1 MKNGQYYFREQE
13 TGKGTASVFGHD
25 ADINQRDQE
34 GNTVLHAVLNPRYS
48 IKTIQKLL
56 NAGADINARNSNG
69 DTPLLV
75 LLQQL
80 NSVLHPGSDDPDYIP
95 FPDSS
100 EEKSIQHTECNAES
114 FFFPDFSEEKS
125 IQHTECDAE
134 SFFTEAVLRLL
145 NAGADVNIRNNHGD
159 TPLIIACRY
168 HGGSAILKMLIAAGA
183 DVNYRDG
190 NGVTPLMDMLQNT
203 YDGIHKYFEDFEHK
217 GFVSVLPK
225 EQLLQYLKVRL
236 DTAEEMTAKFLDYA
250 NTSERSL
257 RLLEASYDL
266 QSVAGVEV
274 LLAAGADVNAR
285 DIYGRTP
292 LMYAVQYNI
301 YTYNI
306 TQLLEAGADANAK
319 DEHGC
324 TPLMYAAQFSTR
336 SLKIVQLL
344 EAGAEIDAEDHYG
357 RGVFHLLGKRTNE
370 ERLRFLPLLTSSAAK
385 WRTQDKLGYT
395 PWAYWSLRDSGCSDL
410 LLTAGNFIYC
420 LFPGWK
426 HVKAVK
432 NGNSDPT
439 FQMMLDRAEILLEQG
454 GDLQLMRSEFVKA
467 ENEVPPQEDEHF
479 RYFNFPSVFALILYK
494 NFNPHAKELRLA
506 DRDYGRFYFLYSKL
520 QGNDETLL
528 KKAIAWN
535 PYCAAY
541 WFEYAE
547 LLKQQGNLQRLREVL
562 GQMFEFLN
570 DRQDIGT
577 AYQYLGY
584 YYEQQK
590 MYELAAC
597 LYRFSMVYDG
607 NDFAARDKL
616 AELSC
621 ASGINF
627 KYRHWKIDE
636 IKDELKKSSLPTGAS
651 NTVLE
656 TAYQWWMLAL
666 EKKAYDI
673 VYYFKNIYHCLR

>member
-1 MKNGQYYFREQE
+1 MENEQYHSSLALRERK
-13 TGKGTASVFGHD
+13 TVKKVAFIL
-25 ADINQRDQE
+25 DINQKDQD
-34 GNTVLHAVLNPRYS
+34 GNVILHDVLKHRYS
-48 IKTIQKLL
+48 IKTIQRLL
-56 NAGADINARNSNG
+56 NAGADVNARNHDGS
-69 DTPLLV
+69 TPLLV

-100 EEKSIQHTECNAES
+100 EEKSIQHTEC
-114 FFFPDFSEEKS
+114 
-125 IQHTECDAE
+125 DAE
-134 SFFTEAVLRLL
+134 SFFTEAVQLLL
-145 NAGADVNIRNNHGD
+145 NAGADVNICNNHDD

-168 HGGSAILKMLIAAGA
+168 GGSTIQKMLIAAGA

-190 NGVTPLMDMLQNT
+190 NGVTPLMGILRNFP
-203 YDGIHKYFEDFEHK
+203 DGLGLFKDFEHK

-236 DTAEEMTAKFLDYA
+236 DTAEEITANFLDYA

-257 RLLEASYDL
+257 RLLEAFYDL
-266 QSVAGVEV
+266 QSVTGVKV

-292 LMYAVQYNI
+292 LMYAVRHNI

-306 TQLLEAGADANAK
+306 TQLLEAGAYPDAK
-319 DEHGC
+319 DVYGRTVLHFLAERQ
-324 TPLMYAAQFSTR
+324 PQFR
-336 SLKIVQLL
+336 LKFL
-344 EAGAEIDAEDHYG
+344 EA
-357 RGVFHLLGKRTNE
+357 
-370 ERLRFLPLLTSSAAK
+370 LREAPATTDQF
-385 WRTQDKLGYT
+385 GYA
-395 PWAYWSLRDSGCSDL
+395 PWAYWCLQGTHLLFGYRTCNDILAADL
-410 LLTAGNFIYC
+410 QKFQPEHSPA
-420 LFPGWK
+420 
-426 HVKAVK
+426 
-432 NGNSDPT
+432 DPT

-651 NTVLE
+651 NTVLK
-656 TAYQWWMLAL
+656 TAYQWWKLAL

>member
-1 MKNGQYYFREQE
+1 MKNGRYYFREQE
-13 TGKGTASVFGHD
+13 TGKGTAPVFGHD

-80 NSVLHPGSDDPDYIP
+80 NSILHPGSDDPDYIP

-100 EEKSIQHTECNAES
+100 EEKN
-114 FFFPDFSEEKS
+114 

-134 SFFTEAVLRLL
+134 SFFTEAIPLLL
-145 NAGADVNIRNNHGD
+145 NAGADVNICNNHDD

-168 HGGSAILKMLIAAGA
+168 GGSTIQKMLIAAGA

-190 NGVTPLMDMLQNT
+190 NGVTPLMGILRNFP
-203 YDGIHKYFEDFEHK
+203 DGLGLFKDFEHK

-236 DTAEEMTAKFLDYA
+236 DTAEEITANFLDYA
-250 NTSERSL
+250 NTSEWSL
-257 RLLEASYDL
+257 RLLEAFYDL
-266 QSVAGVEV
+266 QSVAGVKV

-292 LMYAVQYNI
+292 LMYAVRHNI

-306 TQLLEAGADANAK
+306 TQLLEAGAYPDAK
-319 DEHGC
+319 DVYGRTVLHFLAERQ
-324 TPLMYAAQFSTR
+324 PQFR
-336 SLKIVQLL
+336 LKFL
-344 EAGAEIDAEDHYG
+344 EA
-357 RGVFHLLGKRTNE
+357 
-370 ERLRFLPLLTSSAAK
+370 LREAPVTTDQF
-385 WRTQDKLGYT
+385 GYA
-395 PWAYWSLRDSGCSDL
+395 PWAYWCLQGTHLLFGYRTCNDILAADL
-410 LLTAGNFIYC
+410 QNFQ
-420 LFPGWK
+420 PE
-426 HVKAVK
+426 HSPA
-432 NGNSDPT
+432 DPT

-528 KKAIAWN
+528 TKAIAWN

-547 LLKQQGNLQRLREVL
+547 LLKQQDNLQRLREVL

-627 KYRHWKIDE
+627 KYRHWDMAKVKQQLLKHHIPIGVDKAILDFACRLHE
-636 IKDELKKSSLPTGAS
+636 QAEAKGAEELI
-651 NTVLE
+651 
-656 TAYQWWMLAL
+656 W
-666 EKKAYDI
+666 
-673 VYYFKNIYHCLR
+673 YFKSICMEGEK

>member
-1 MKNGQYYFREQE
+1 MENEQYHSSLALRERK
-13 TGKGTASVFGHD
+13 TVKKVAFILDHG
-25 ADINQRDQE
+25 ADINQKDQD
-34 GNTVLHAVLNPRYS
+34 GNVILHDVLKHRYS
-48 IKTIQKLL
+48 IKTIQRLL
-56 NAGADINARNSNG
+56 NAGADVNARNHDGS
-69 DTPLLV
+69 TPLLV

-100 EEKSIQHTECNAES
+100 EEKSIQHTEC
-114 FFFPDFSEEKS
+114 
-125 IQHTECDAE
+125 DAE
-134 SFFTEAVLRLL
+134 SFFTEAIPLLL
-145 NAGADVNIRNNHGD
+145 NAGADVNICNNHDD

-168 HGGSAILKMLIAAGA
+168 GGSTIQKMLIAAGA

-190 NGVTPLMDMLQNT
+190 NGVTPLMGILRNFP
-203 YDGIHKYFEDFEHK
+203 DGLGLFKDFEHK

-236 DTAEEMTAKFLDYA
+236 DTAEEITANFLDYA
-250 NTSERSL
+250 NTSEWSL
-257 RLLEASYDL
+257 RLLEAFYDL
-266 QSVAGVEV
+266 QSVAGVKV

-292 LMYAVQYNI
+292 LMYAVRHNI

-306 TQLLEAGADANAK
+306 TQLLEAGAYPDAK
-319 DEHGC
+319 DVYGRTVLHFLAERQ
-324 TPLMYAAQFSTR
+324 PQFR
-336 SLKIVQLL
+336 LKFL
-344 EAGAEIDAEDHYG
+344 EA
-357 RGVFHLLGKRTNE
+357 
-370 ERLRFLPLLTSSAAK
+370 LREAPVTTDQF
-385 WRTQDKLGYT
+385 GYT
-395 PWAYWSLRDSGCSDL
+395 PWAYWCLQGTHLLFGYRTCNDILAADL
-410 LLTAGNFIYC
+410 QKFQPEHSPA
-420 LFPGWK
+420 
-426 HVKAVK
+426 
-432 NGNSDPT
+432 DPT

-494 NFNPHAKELRLA
+494 NFNPHAKKLRLA

-528 KKAIAWN
+528 TKAIAWN

-547 LLKQQGNLQRLREVL
+547 LLKQQDNLQRLREVL

-627 KYRHWKIDE
+627 KYRHWDMAKVKQQLLKHHIPIGVDKAILDFACRLHE
-636 IKDELKKSSLPTGAS
+636 QAEAKGAEELI
-651 NTVLE
+651 
-656 TAYQWWMLAL
+656 W
-666 EKKAYDI
+666 
-673 VYYFKNIYHCLR
+673 YFKSICMEGEK

>member
-1 MKNGQYYFREQE
+1 MQCLNGKRAIPFIP
-13 TGKGTASVFGHD
+13 HD
-25 ADINQRDQE
+25 ADINQKDQD
-34 GNTVLHAVLNPRYS
+34 GNTVLHNALKHRCS
-48 IKTIQKLL
+48 IKTIQRLL
-56 NAGADINARNSNG
+56 NAGADVNARNHDGS
-69 DTPLLV
+69 TPLLV

-100 EEKSIQHTECNAES
+100 EEKN
-114 FFFPDFSEEKS
+114 

-134 SFFTEAVLRLL
+134 SFFTEAIPLLL
-145 NAGADVNIRNNHGD
+145 NAGADVNICNNQDD

-168 HGGSAILKMLIAAGA
+168 GGSTIQKMLIAAGA

-190 NGVTPLMDMLQNT
+190 NGVTPLMGILRNFP
-203 YDGIHKYFEDFEHK
+203 DGLGLFKDFEHK

-236 DTAEEMTAKFLDYA
+236 DTAEEITANFLDYA

-257 RLLEASYDL
+257 RLLEAFYDL
-266 QSVAGVEV
+266 QSVTGVKV

-292 LMYAVQYNI
+292 LMYAVRHNI

-306 TQLLEAGADANAK
+306 TQLLEAGAYPDAK
-319 DEHGC
+319 DVYGRTVLHFLAERQ
-324 TPLMYAAQFSTR
+324 PQFR
-336 SLKIVQLL
+336 LKFL
-344 EAGAEIDAEDHYG
+344 EA
-357 RGVFHLLGKRTNE
+357 
-370 ERLRFLPLLTSSAAK
+370 LREAPVTTDQF
-385 WRTQDKLGYT
+385 GYA
-395 PWAYWSLRDSGCSDL
+395 PWAYWCLQGTHLLFGYRTCNDILAADL
-410 LLTAGNFIYC
+410 QNFQ
-420 LFPGWK
+420 PE
-426 HVKAVK
+426 HSPA
-432 NGNSDPT
+432 DPT

-528 KKAIAWN
+528 TKAIAWN

-547 LLKQQGNLQRLREVL
+547 LLKQQDNLQRLREVL

-651 NTVLE
+651 NTVLK
-656 TAYQWWMLAL
+656 TAYQWWKLAL

>member
-1 MKNGQYYFREQE
+1 MENEQYHSSLALRERK
-13 TGKGTASVFGHD
+13 TVKKVAFILDHG
-25 ADINQRDQE
+25 ADINQKDQD
-34 GNTVLHAVLNPRYS
+34 GNVILHDVLKHRYS
-48 IKTIQKLL
+48 IKTIQRLL
-56 NAGADINARNSNG
+56 NAGADVNARNHDGS
-69 DTPLLV
+69 TPLLV

-100 EEKSIQHTECNAES
+100 EEKN
-114 FFFPDFSEEKS
+114 

-134 SFFTEAVLRLL
+134 SFFTEAIPLLL
-145 NAGADVNIRNNHGD
+145 NAGADVNICNNHDD

-168 HGGSAILKMLIAAGA
+168 GGSTIQKMLIAAGA

-190 NGVTPLMDMLQNT
+190 NGVTPLMGILRNFP
-203 YDGIHKYFEDFEHK
+203 DGLGLFKDFEHK

-236 DTAEEMTAKFLDYA
+236 DTAEEITANFLDYA
-250 NTSERSL
+250 NTSEWSL
-257 RLLEASYDL
+257 RLLEAFYDL
-266 QSVAGVEV
+266 QSVAGVKV

-292 LMYAVQYNI
+292 LMYAVRHNI

-306 TQLLEAGADANAK
+306 TQLLEAGAYPDAK
-319 DEHGC
+319 DVYGRTVLHFLAERQ
-324 TPLMYAAQFSTR
+324 PQFR
-336 SLKIVQLL
+336 LKSL
-344 EAGAEIDAEDHYG
+344 EA
-357 RGVFHLLGKRTNE
+357 
-370 ERLRFLPLLTSSAAK
+370 LREAPVTTDQF
-385 WRTQDKLGYT
+385 GYT
-395 PWAYWSLRDSGCSDL
+395 PWAYWCLQGTHLLFGYRTCNDILAADL
-410 LLTAGNFIYC
+410 QNFQ
-420 LFPGWK
+420 PE
-426 HVKAVK
+426 HSPA
-432 NGNSDPT
+432 DPT

-454 GDLQLMRSEFVKA
+454 GDLQLTRSEFVKT

-528 KKAIAWN
+528 TKAIAWN

-547 LLKQQGNLQRLREVL
+547 LLKQQDNLQRLREVI

-627 KYRHWKIDE
+627 KYRHWDMAKVKQQLLKHHIPIGVDKAILDFACRLHE
-636 IKDELKKSSLPTGAS
+636 QAEAKGAEELI
-651 NTVLE
+651 
-656 TAYQWWMLAL
+656 W
-666 EKKAYDI
+666 
-673 VYYFKNIYHCLR
+673 YFKSICMEGEK

>member
-1 MKNGQYYFREQE
+1 MENEQYHSSLALRERK
-13 TGKGTASVFGHD
+13 TVKKVAFILDHG
-25 ADINQRDQE
+25 ADINQKDQD
-34 GNTVLHAVLNPRYS
+34 GNVILHDVLKHRYS
-48 IKTIQKLL
+48 IKTIQRLL
-56 NAGADINARNSNG
+56 NAGADVNARNHDGS
-69 DTPLLV
+69 TPLLV

-100 EEKSIQHTECNAES
+100 EEKN
-114 FFFPDFSEEKS
+114 

-134 SFFTEAVLRLL
+134 SFFTEAIPLLL
-145 NAGADVNIRNNHGD
+145 NAGADVNISNNHGD

-168 HGGSAILKMLIAAGA
+168 GGSTIQKMLIAAGA

-190 NGVTPLMDMLQNT
+190 NGVTPLMGILRNFP
-203 YDGIHKYFEDFEHK
+203 DGLGLFKDFEHK

-236 DTAEEMTAKFLDYA
+236 DTAEEITANFLDYA
-250 NTSERSL
+250 NTSEWSL
-257 RLLEASYDL
+257 RLLEAFYDL
-266 QSVAGVEV
+266 QSVAGVKV

-292 LMYAVQYNI
+292 LMYAVRHNI

-306 TQLLEAGADANAK
+306 TQLLEAGAYPDAK
-319 DEHGC
+319 DVYGRTVLHFLAERQ
-324 TPLMYAAQFSTR
+324 PQFR
-336 SLKIVQLL
+336 LKFL
-344 EAGAEIDAEDHYG
+344 EA
-357 RGVFHLLGKRTNE
+357 
-370 ERLRFLPLLTSSAAK
+370 LREAPVTTDQF
-385 WRTQDKLGYT
+385 GYA
-395 PWAYWSLRDSGCSDL
+395 PWAYWCLQGTHLLFGYRTCNDILAADL
-410 LLTAGNFIYC
+410 QNFQ
-420 LFPGWK
+420 PE
-426 HVKAVK
+426 HSPA
-432 NGNSDPT
+432 DPT

-528 KKAIAWN
+528 TKAIAWN

-547 LLKQQGNLQRLREVL
+547 LLKQQGDLQRLREVL

-627 KYRHWKIDE
+627 KYRHWDMAKVKQQLLKHHIPIGVDKAILDFACRLHE
-636 IKDELKKSSLPTGAS
+636 QAEAKGAEELI
-651 NTVLE
+651 
-656 TAYQWWMLAL
+656 W
-666 EKKAYDI
+666 
-673 VYYFKNIYHCLR
+673 YFKSICMEGEK

>member
-1 MKNGQYYFREQE
+1 MENEQYHSSLALRERK
-13 TGKGTASVFGHD
+13 TVKKVAFILDHG
-25 ADINQRDQE
+25 ADINQKDQD
-34 GNTVLHAVLNPRYS
+34 GNVILHDVLKHRYS
-48 IKTIQKLL
+48 IKTIQRLL
-56 NAGADINARNSNG
+56 NAGADVNARNHDGS
-69 DTPLLV
+69 TPLLV

-100 EEKSIQHTECNAES
+100 EEKN
-114 FFFPDFSEEKS
+114 

-134 SFFTEAVLRLL
+134 SFFTEAIPLLL
-145 NAGADVNIRNNHGD
+145 NAGADVNISNNHGD

-168 HGGSAILKMLIAAGA
+168 GGSTIQKMLIAAGA

-190 NGVTPLMDMLQNT
+190 NGVTPLMGILRNFP
-203 YDGIHKYFEDFEHK
+203 DGLGLFKDFEHK

-236 DTAEEMTAKFLDYA
+236 DTAEEITANFLDYA

-257 RLLEASYDL
+257 RLLEAFYDL
-266 QSVAGVEV
+266 QSVTGVKV

-292 LMYAVQYNI
+292 LMYAVRHNI

-306 TQLLEAGADANAK
+306 TQLLEAGAYPDAK
-319 DEHGC
+319 DVYGRTVLHFLAERQ
-324 TPLMYAAQFSTR
+324 PQFR
-336 SLKIVQLL
+336 LKFL
-344 EAGAEIDAEDHYG
+344 EA
-357 RGVFHLLGKRTNE
+357 
-370 ERLRFLPLLTSSAAK
+370 LREAPVTTDQF
-385 WRTQDKLGYT
+385 GYT
-395 PWAYWSLRDSGCSDL
+395 PWAYWCLQGTHLLFGYRTCNDILAADL
-410 LLTAGNFIYC
+410 QKFQPEHSPA
-420 LFPGWK
+420 
-426 HVKAVK
+426 
-432 NGNSDPT
+432 DPT

-454 GDLQLMRSEFVKA
+454 GDLQLTRSEFVKT

-528 KKAIAWN
+528 TKAIAWN

-547 LLKQQGNLQRLREVL
+547 LLKQQDNLQRLREVL

-590 MYELAAC
+590 MYELTAC

-627 KYRHWKIDE
+627 KYRHWDMAKVKQQLLKHHIPIGVDKAILDFACRLHE
-636 IKDELKKSSLPTGAS
+636 QAEAKGAEELI
-651 NTVLE
+651 
-656 TAYQWWMLAL
+656 W
-666 EKKAYDI
+666 
-673 VYYFKNIYHCLR
+673 YFKSICMEGEK

>member
-1 MKNGQYYFREQE
+1 M
-13 TGKGTASVFGHD
+13 
-25 ADINQRDQE
+25 
-34 GNTVLHAVLNPRYS
+34 
-48 IKTIQKLL
+48 
-56 NAGADINARNSNG
+56 
-69 DTPLLV
+69 
-75 LLQQL
+75 QL
-80 NSVLHPGSDDPDYIP
+80 
-95 FPDSS
+95 
-100 EEKSIQHTECNAES
+100 
-114 FFFPDFSEEKS
+114 
-125 IQHTECDAE
+125 
-134 SFFTEAVLRLL
+134 LL
-145 NAGADVNIRNNHGD
+145 NAGADVNICNNHDD

-168 HGGSAILKMLIAAGA
+168 GGSTIQKMLIAAGA

-190 NGVTPLMDMLQNT
+190 NGVTPLMGILRNFP
-203 YDGIHKYFEDFEHK
+203 DGLGLFKDFEHK

-236 DTAEEMTAKFLDYA
+236 DTAEEITANFLDYA

-257 RLLEASYDL
+257 RLLEAFYDL
-266 QSVAGVEV
+266 QSVTGVKV

-292 LMYAVQYNI
+292 LMYAVRHNI

-306 TQLLEAGADANAK
+306 TQLLEAGAYPDAK
-319 DEHGC
+319 DVYGRTVLHFLAERQ
-324 TPLMYAAQFSTR
+324 PQFR
-336 SLKIVQLL
+336 LKFL
-344 EAGAEIDAEDHYG
+344 EA
-357 RGVFHLLGKRTNE
+357 
-370 ERLRFLPLLTSSAAK
+370 LREAPVTTDQF
-385 WRTQDKLGYT
+385 GYA
-395 PWAYWSLRDSGCSDL
+395 PWAYWCLQGTHLLFGYRTCNDILAADL
-410 LLTAGNFIYC
+410 QKFQPEHSPA
-420 LFPGWK
+420 
-426 HVKAVK
+426 
-432 NGNSDPT
+432 DPT

-528 KKAIAWN
+528 TKAIAWN

-547 LLKQQGNLQRLREVL
+547 LLKQQDNLQRLREVL

-651 NTVLE
+651 NTVLK
-656 TAYQWWMLAL
+656 TAYQWWKLAL

>member
-1 MKNGQYYFREQE
+1 MENEQYHSSLALRERK
-13 TGKGTASVFGHD
+13 TVKKVAFILDHG
-25 ADINQRDQE
+25 ADINQKDQD
-34 GNTVLHAVLNPRYS
+34 GNVILHDVLKHRYS
-48 IKTIQKLL
+48 IKTIQRLL
-56 NAGADINARNSNG
+56 NAGADVNARNHDGS
-69 DTPLLV
+69 TPLLV

-100 EEKSIQHTECNAES
+100 EEKSIQHTEC
-114 FFFPDFSEEKS
+114 
-125 IQHTECDAE
+125 DAE
-134 SFFTEAVLRLL
+134 SFFTEAIPLLL
-145 NAGADVNIRNNHGD
+145 NAGADVNISNNHGD

-168 HGGSAILKMLIAAGA
+168 GGSTIQKMLIAAGA

-190 NGVTPLMDMLQNT
+190 NGVTPLMGILRNFP
-203 YDGIHKYFEDFEHK
+203 DGLGLFKDFEHK

-236 DTAEEMTAKFLDYA
+236 DTAEEITANFLDYA

-257 RLLEASYDL
+257 RLLEAFYDL
-266 QSVAGVEV
+266 QSVTGVKV

-292 LMYAVQYNI
+292 LMYAVRHNI

-306 TQLLEAGADANAK
+306 TQLLEAGAYPDAK
-319 DEHGC
+319 DVYGRTVLHFLAERQ
-324 TPLMYAAQFSTR
+324 PQFR
-336 SLKIVQLL
+336 LKFL
-344 EAGAEIDAEDHYG
+344 EA
-357 RGVFHLLGKRTNE
+357 
-370 ERLRFLPLLTSSAAK
+370 LREAPVTTDQF
-385 WRTQDKLGYT
+385 GYA
-395 PWAYWSLRDSGCSDL
+395 PWAYWCLQGTHLLFGYRTCNDILAADL
-410 LLTAGNFIYC
+410 QKFQPEHSPA
-420 LFPGWK
+420 
-426 HVKAVK
+426 
-432 NGNSDPT
+432 DPT

-528 KKAIAWN
+528 TKAIAWN

-547 LLKQQGNLQRLREVL
+547 LLKQQDNLQRLREVL

-590 MYELAAC
+590 MYELTAC

-627 KYRHWKIDE
+627 KYRHWDMAKVKQQLLKHHIPIGVDKAILDFACRLHE
-636 IKDELKKSSLPTGAS
+636 QAEAKGAEELI
-651 NTVLE
+651 
-656 TAYQWWMLAL
+656 W
-666 EKKAYDI
+666 
-673 VYYFKNIYHCLR
+673 YFKSICMEGEK

>member
-1 MKNGQYYFREQE
+1 MKNGRYYFREQE
-13 TGKGTASVFGHD
+13 TGKGTAPVFGHD

-80 NSVLHPGSDDPDYIP
+80 NSILHPGSDDPDYIP
-95 FPDSS
+95 FPDS
-100 EEKSIQHTECNAES
+100 
-114 FFFPDFSEEKS
+114 SEEKS

-183 DVNYRDG
+183 DVNYRGG

-357 RGVFHLLGKRTNE
+357 RGVFHLLG
-370 ERLRFLPLLTSSAAK
+370 
-385 WRTQDKLGYT
+385 
-395 PWAYWSLRDSGCSDL
+395 
-410 LLTAGNFIYC
+410 
-420 LFPGWK
+420 
-426 HVKAVK
+426 
-432 NGNSDPT
+432 
-439 FQMMLDRAEILLEQG
+439 
-454 GDLQLMRSEFVKA
+454 
-467 ENEVPPQEDEHF
+467 
-479 RYFNFPSVFALILYK
+479 
-494 NFNPHAKELRLA
+494 
-506 DRDYGRFYFLYSKL
+506 
-520 QGNDETLL
+520 
-528 KKAIAWN
+528 
-535 PYCAAY
+535 
-541 WFEYAE
+541 
-547 LLKQQGNLQRLREVL
+547 
-562 GQMFEFLN
+562 
-570 DRQDIGT
+570 
-577 AYQYLGY
+577 
-584 YYEQQK
+584 
-590 MYELAAC
+590 
-597 LYRFSMVYDG
+597 
-607 NDFAARDKL
+607 
-616 AELSC
+616 
-621 ASGINF
+621 
-627 KYRHWKIDE
+627 
-636 IKDELKKSSLPTGAS
+636 
-651 NTVLE
+651 
-656 TAYQWWMLAL
+656 
-666 EKKAYDI
+666 
-673 VYYFKNIYHCLR
+673 

>member
-1 MKNGQYYFREQE
+1 MENEQYHSSLALRERK
-13 TGKGTASVFGHD
+13 TVKKVAFILDHG
-25 ADINQRDQE
+25 ADINQKDQD
-34 GNTVLHAVLNPRYS
+34 GNVILHDVLKHRYS
-48 IKTIQKLL
+48 IKTIQRLL
-56 NAGADINARNSNG
+56 NAGADVNARNHDG

-75 LLQQL
+75 LLQQF
-80 NSVLHPGSDDPDYIP
+80 NSVLLPGGDDPDYFP
-95 FPDSS
+95 FPASS

-114 FFFPDFSEEKS
+114 FF
-125 IQHTECDAE
+125 
-134 SFFTEAVLRLL
+134 TEAVQLLL
-145 NAGADVNIRNNHGD
+145 NAGADVNICNNHDD

-168 HGGSAILKMLIAAGA
+168 GGSTIQKMLIAAGA

-190 NGVTPLMDMLQNT
+190 NGVTPLMGILRNFP
-203 YDGIHKYFEDFEHK
+203 DGLGLFKDFEHK

-236 DTAEEMTAKFLDYA
+236 DTAEEITANFLDYA

-257 RLLEASYDL
+257 RLLEAFYDL
-266 QSVAGVEV
+266 QSVTGVKV

-292 LMYAVQYNI
+292 LMYAVRHNI

-306 TQLLEAGADANAK
+306 TQLLEAGAYPDAK
-319 DEHGC
+319 DVYGRTVLHFLAERQ
-324 TPLMYAAQFSTR
+324 PQFR
-336 SLKIVQLL
+336 LKFL
-344 EAGAEIDAEDHYG
+344 EA
-357 RGVFHLLGKRTNE
+357 
-370 ERLRFLPLLTSSAAK
+370 LREAPVTTDQF
-385 WRTQDKLGYT
+385 GYA
-395 PWAYWSLRDSGCSDL
+395 PWAYWCLQGTHLLFGYRTCNDILAADL
-410 LLTAGNFIYC
+410 QKFQPEHSPA
-420 LFPGWK
+420 
-426 HVKAVK
+426 
-432 NGNSDPT
+432 DPT

-528 KKAIAWN
+528 TKAIAWN

-547 LLKQQGNLQRLREVL
+547 LLKQQDNLQRLREVL

-607 NDFAARDKL
+607 NDFAARDKP

-627 KYRHWKIDE
+627 KYRHWDMAKVKQQLLKHHIPIGVDKAILDFACRLHE
-636 IKDELKKSSLPTGAS
+636 QAEAKGAEELI
-651 NTVLE
+651 
-656 TAYQWWMLAL
+656 W
-666 EKKAYDI
+666 
-673 VYYFKNIYHCLR
+673 YFKSICMEGEK

>member
-1 MKNGQYYFREQE
+1 MENEQYHSSLALRERK
-13 TGKGTASVFGHD
+13 TVKKVAFILDHG
-25 ADINQRDQE
+25 ADINQKDQD
-34 GNTVLHAVLNPRYS
+34 GNVILHDVLKHRYS
-48 IKTIQKLL
+48 IQTIQRLL
-56 NAGADINARNSNG
+56 NAGADVNARNHDGS
-69 DTPLLV
+69 TPLLV

-100 EEKSIQHTECNAES
+100 EEKSIQHTEC
-114 FFFPDFSEEKS
+114 
-125 IQHTECDAE
+125 DAE
-134 SFFTEAVLRLL
+134 SFFTEAIPLLL
-145 NAGADVNIRNNHGD
+145 NAGADVNICNNHDD

-168 HGGSAILKMLIAAGA
+168 GGSTIQKMLIAAGA

-190 NGVTPLMDMLQNT
+190 NGVTPLMGILRNFP
-203 YDGIHKYFEDFEHK
+203 DGLGLFKDFEHK

-236 DTAEEMTAKFLDYA
+236 DTAEEITANFLDYA
-250 NTSERSL
+250 NTSEWSL
-257 RLLEASYDL
+257 RLLEAFYDL
-266 QSVAGVEV
+266 QSVAGVKV

-292 LMYAVQYNI
+292 LMYAVRHNI

-306 TQLLEAGADANAK
+306 TQLLEAGAYPDAK
-319 DEHGC
+319 DVYGRTVLHFLAERQ
-324 TPLMYAAQFSTR
+324 PQFR
-336 SLKIVQLL
+336 LKFL
-344 EAGAEIDAEDHYG
+344 EA
-357 RGVFHLLGKRTNE
+357 
-370 ERLRFLPLLTSSAAK
+370 LREAPVTTDQF
-385 WRTQDKLGYT
+385 GYA
-395 PWAYWSLRDSGCSDL
+395 PWAYWCLQGTHLLFGYRTCNDILAADL
-410 LLTAGNFIYC
+410 QKFQPEHSPA
-420 LFPGWK
+420 
-426 HVKAVK
+426 
-432 NGNSDPT
+432 DPT

-528 KKAIAWN
+528 TKAIAWN

-547 LLKQQGNLQRLREVL
+547 LLKQQDNLQRLREVI

-607 NDFAARDKL
+607 NGFAARDKL
-616 AELSC
+616 AELSR

-627 KYRHWKIDE
+627 KYRHWDMAKVKQQLLKHHIPIGVDKAILDFACRLHE
-636 IKDELKKSSLPTGAS
+636 QAEAKGAEELI
-651 NTVLE
+651 
-656 TAYQWWMLAL
+656 W
-666 EKKAYDI
+666 
-673 VYYFKNIYHCLR
+673 YFKSICMEGEK

>member
-1 MKNGQYYFREQE
+1 MKNERYSSSLAFRKRE
-13 TGKGTASVFGHD
+13 TVKNVALIFRHD
-25 ADINQRDQE
+25 ADINQKDQD
-34 GNTVLHAVLNPRYS
+34 GNTVLHNALKHRCS
-48 IKTIQKLL
+48 IKTIQRLL
-56 NAGADINARNSNG
+56 NAGADVNARNHDG

-80 NSVLHPGSDDPDYIP
+80 NSVLLPGSDDPDYFP
-95 FPDSS
+95 FPDS
-100 EEKSIQHTECNAES
+100 
-114 FFFPDFSEEKS
+114 SEEKS

-134 SFFTEAVLRLL
+134 SFFTEAVQLLL
-145 NAGADVNIRNNHGD
+145 NAGADVNICNNHDD

-168 HGGSAILKMLIAAGA
+168 GGSTIQKMLIAAGA

-190 NGVTPLMDMLQNT
+190 NGVTPLMGILRNFP
-203 YDGIHKYFEDFEHK
+203 DGLGLFKDFEHK

-236 DTAEEMTAKFLDYA
+236 DTAEEITANFLDHA

-257 RLLEASYDL
+257 RLLEAFYDL
-266 QSVAGVEV
+266 QSVTGVKV

-292 LMYAVQYNI
+292 LMYAVRHNI

-306 TQLLEAGADANAK
+306 TQLLEAGAYPDAK
-319 DEHGC
+319 DVYGRTVLHFLAERQ
-324 TPLMYAAQFSTR
+324 PQFR
-336 SLKIVQLL
+336 LKFL
-344 EAGAEIDAEDHYG
+344 EA
-357 RGVFHLLGKRTNE
+357 
-370 ERLRFLPLLTSSAAK
+370 LREAPVTTDQF
-385 WRTQDKLGYT
+385 GYA
-395 PWAYWSLRDSGCSDL
+395 PWAYWCLQGTHLLFGYRTCNDILAADL
-410 LLTAGNFIYC
+410 QNFQ
-420 LFPGWK
+420 PE
-426 HVKAVK
+426 HSPA
-432 NGNSDPT
+432 DPT

-528 KKAIAWN
+528 TKAIAWN

-547 LLKQQGNLQRLREVL
+547 LLKQQDNLQRLREVL

-590 MYELAAC
+590 MYEFAAC

-627 KYRHWKIDE
+627 KYRHWDMAKVKQQLLKHHIPIGVDKAILDFACRLHE
-636 IKDELKKSSLPTGAS
+636 QAEAKGAEELI
-651 NTVLE
+651 
-656 TAYQWWMLAL
+656 W
-666 EKKAYDI
+666 
-673 VYYFKNIYHCLR
+673 YFKSICMEGEK

>member
-1 MKNGQYYFREQE
+1 MENEQYHSSLALRERK
-13 TGKGTASVFGHD
+13 TVKKVAFILDHG
-25 ADINQRDQE
+25 ADINQKDQD
-34 GNTVLHAVLNPRYS
+34 GNTVLHNALKHRCS
-48 IKTIQKLL
+48 IKTIQRLL
-56 NAGADINARNSNG
+56 NAGADVNARNHDGS
-69 DTPLLV
+69 TPLLV

-100 EEKSIQHTECNAES
+100 EEKN
-114 FFFPDFSEEKS
+114 

-134 SFFTEAVLRLL
+134 SFFTEAIPLLL
-145 NAGADVNIRNNHGD
+145 NAGADVNICNNHDD

-168 HGGSAILKMLIAAGA
+168 GGSTIQKMLIAAGA

-190 NGVTPLMDMLQNT
+190 NGVTPLMGILRNFP
-203 YDGIHKYFEDFEHK
+203 DGLGLFKDFEHK

-236 DTAEEMTAKFLDYA
+236 DTAEEITANFLDYA

-257 RLLEASYDL
+257 RLLEAFYDL
-266 QSVAGVEV
+266 QSVTGVKV

-292 LMYAVQYNI
+292 LMYAVRHNI

-306 TQLLEAGADANAK
+306 TQLLEAGAYPDAK
-319 DEHGC
+319 DVYGRTVLHFLAERQ
-324 TPLMYAAQFSTR
+324 PQFR
-336 SLKIVQLL
+336 LKFL
-344 EAGAEIDAEDHYG
+344 EA
-357 RGVFHLLGKRTNE
+357 
-370 ERLRFLPLLTSSAAK
+370 LREAPVTTDQF
-385 WRTQDKLGYT
+385 GYA
-395 PWAYWSLRDSGCSDL
+395 PWAYWCLQGTHLLFGYRTCNDILAADL
-410 LLTAGNFIYC
+410 QNFQ
-420 LFPGWK
+420 PE
-426 HVKAVK
+426 HSPA
-432 NGNSDPT
+432 DPT

-528 KKAIAWN
+528 TKAIAWN

-547 LLKQQGNLQRLREVL
+547 LLKQQDNLQRLREVL

-627 KYRHWKIDE
+627 KYRHWDMAKVKQQLLKHHIPIGVDKAILDFACRLHE
-636 IKDELKKSSLPTGAS
+636 QAEAKGAEELI
-651 NTVLE
+651 
-656 TAYQWWMLAL
+656 W
-666 EKKAYDI
+666 
-673 VYYFKNIYHCLR
+673 YFKSICMEGEK

>member
-1 MKNGQYYFREQE
+1 MKNERYSSSLAFRKRE
-13 TGKGTASVFGHD
+13 TVKKAALIFRHD
-25 ADINQRDQE
+25 ADINQKDQD
-34 GNTVLHAVLNPRYS
+34 GNVILHDVLKHRCS
-48 IKTIQKLL
+48 IKTIQRLL
-56 NAGADINARNSNG
+56 NAGADVNARNHDGS
-69 DTPLLV
+69 TPLLV

-100 EEKSIQHTECNAES
+100 EEKN
-114 FFFPDFSEEKS
+114 

-134 SFFTEAVLRLL
+134 SFFTEAIPLLL
-145 NAGADVNIRNNHGD
+145 NAGADVNICNNHDD

-168 HGGSAILKMLIAAGA
+168 GGSTIQKMLIAAGA

-190 NGVTPLMDMLQNT
+190 NGVTPLMGILRNFP
-203 YDGIHKYFEDFEHK
+203 DGLGLFKDFEHK

-236 DTAEEMTAKFLDYA
+236 DTAEEITANFLDYA

-257 RLLEASYDL
+257 RLLEAFYDL
-266 QSVAGVEV
+266 QSVAGVKV

-292 LMYAVQYNI
+292 LMYAVRHNI

-306 TQLLEAGADANAK
+306 TQLLEAGAYPDAK
-319 DEHGC
+319 DVYGRTVLHFLAERQ
-324 TPLMYAAQFSTR
+324 PQFR
-336 SLKIVQLL
+336 LKFL
-344 EAGAEIDAEDHYG
+344 EA
-357 RGVFHLLGKRTNE
+357 
-370 ERLRFLPLLTSSAAK
+370 LREAPVTTDQF
-385 WRTQDKLGYT
+385 GYA
-395 PWAYWSLRDSGCSDL
+395 PWAYWCLQGTHLLFGYRTCNDILAADL
-410 LLTAGNFIYC
+410 QNFQ
-420 LFPGWK
+420 PE
-426 HVKAVK
+426 HSPA
-432 NGNSDPT
+432 DPT

-528 KKAIAWN
+528 TKAIAWN

-547 LLKQQGNLQRLREVL
+547 LLKQQDNLQRLREVL

-651 NTVLE
+651 NTVLK
-656 TAYQWWMLAL
+656 TAYQWWKLAL

>member
-1 MKNGQYYFREQE
+1 MENEQYHSSLALRERK
-13 TGKGTASVFGHD
+13 TVKKVAFILDHG
-25 ADINQRDQE
+25 ADINQKDQD
-34 GNTVLHAVLNPRYS
+34 GNVILHDVLKHRYS
-48 IKTIQKLL
+48 IKTIQRLL
-56 NAGADINARNSNG
+56 NAGADVNARNHDGS
-69 DTPLLV
+69 TPLLV

-100 EEKSIQHTECNAES
+100 EEKN
-114 FFFPDFSEEKS
+114 

-134 SFFTEAVLRLL
+134 SFFTEAIPLLL
-145 NAGADVNIRNNHGD
+145 NAGADVNICNNHDD

-168 HGGSAILKMLIAAGA
+168 GGSTIQKMLIAAGA

-190 NGVTPLMDMLQNT
+190 NGVTPLMGILRNFP
-203 YDGIHKYFEDFEHK
+203 DGLGLFKDFEHK

-236 DTAEEMTAKFLDYA
+236 DTAEEITANFLDYA
-250 NTSERSL
+250 NTSEWSL
-257 RLLEASYDL
+257 RLLEAFYDL
-266 QSVAGVEV
+266 QSVAGVKV

-292 LMYAVQYNI
+292 LMYAVRHNI

-306 TQLLEAGADANAK
+306 TQLLEAGAYPDAK
-319 DEHGC
+319 DVYGRTVLHFLAERQ
-324 TPLMYAAQFSTR
+324 PQFR
-336 SLKIVQLL
+336 LKFL
-344 EAGAEIDAEDHYG
+344 EA
-357 RGVFHLLGKRTNE
+357 
-370 ERLRFLPLLTSSAAK
+370 LREAPVTTDQF
-385 WRTQDKLGYT
+385 GYT
-395 PWAYWSLRDSGCSDL
+395 PWAYWCLQGTHLLFGYRTCNDILAADL
-410 LLTAGNFIYC
+410 QNFQ
-420 LFPGWK
+420 PE
-426 HVKAVK
+426 HSPA
-432 NGNSDPT
+432 DPT

-454 GDLQLMRSEFVKA
+454 GDLQLTRSEFVKT

-528 KKAIAWN
+528 TKAIAWN

-547 LLKQQGNLQRLREVL
+547 LLKQQDNLQRLREVI

-590 MYELAAC
+590 MYELTAC

-627 KYRHWKIDE
+627 KYRHWDMAKVKQQLLKHHIPIGVDKAILDFACRLHE
-636 IKDELKKSSLPTGAS
+636 QAEAKGAEELI
-651 NTVLE
+651 
-656 TAYQWWMLAL
+656 W
-666 EKKAYDI
+666 
-673 VYYFKNIYHCLR
+673 YFKSICMEGEK

>member
-1 MKNGQYYFREQE
+1 MENEQYHSSLALRERK
-13 TGKGTASVFGHD
+13 TVKKVAFILDHG
-25 ADINQRDQE
+25 ADINQKDQD
-34 GNTVLHAVLNPRYS
+34 GNVILHDVLKHRYS
-48 IKTIQKLL
+48 IKTIQRLL
-56 NAGADINARNSNG
+56 NAGADVNARNHDGS
-69 DTPLLV
+69 TPLLV

-100 EEKSIQHTECNAES
+100 EEKSIQHTEC
-114 FFFPDFSEEKS
+114 
-125 IQHTECDAE
+125 DAE
-134 SFFTEAVLRLL
+134 SFFTEAIPLLL
-145 NAGADVNIRNNHGD
+145 NAGADVNISNNHGD

-168 HGGSAILKMLIAAGA
+168 GGSTIQKMLIAAGA

-190 NGVTPLMDMLQNT
+190 NGVTPLMGILRNFP
-203 YDGIHKYFEDFEHK
+203 DGLGLFKDFEHK

-236 DTAEEMTAKFLDYA
+236 DTAEEITANFLDYA

-257 RLLEASYDL
+257 RLLEAFYDL
-266 QSVAGVEV
+266 QSVTGVKV

-292 LMYAVQYNI
+292 LMYAVRHNI

-306 TQLLEAGADANAK
+306 TQLLEAGAYPDAK
-319 DEHGC
+319 DVYGRTVLHFLAERQ
-324 TPLMYAAQFSTR
+324 PQFR
-336 SLKIVQLL
+336 LKFL
-344 EAGAEIDAEDHYG
+344 EA
-357 RGVFHLLGKRTNE
+357 
-370 ERLRFLPLLTSSAAK
+370 LREAPVTTDQF
-385 WRTQDKLGYT
+385 GYA
-395 PWAYWSLRDSGCSDL
+395 PWAYWCLQGTHLLFGYRTCNDILAADL
-410 LLTAGNFIYC
+410 QKFQPEHSPA
-420 LFPGWK
+420 
-426 HVKAVK
+426 
-432 NGNSDPT
+432 DPT

-528 KKAIAWN
+528 TKAIAWN

-547 LLKQQGNLQRLREVL
+547 LLKQQDNLQRLREVL

-627 KYRHWKIDE
+627 KYRHWDMAKVKQQLLKHHIPIGVDKAILDFACRLHE
-636 IKDELKKSSLPTGAS
+636 QAEAKGAEELI
-651 NTVLE
+651 
-656 TAYQWWMLAL
+656 W
-666 EKKAYDI
+666 
-673 VYYFKNIYHCLR
+673 YFKSICMEGEK

>member
-1 MKNGQYYFREQE
+1 MENEQYHSSLALRERK
-13 TGKGTASVFGHD
+13 TVKKVAFILDHG
-25 ADINQRDQE
+25 ADINQKDQD
-34 GNTVLHAVLNPRYS
+34 GNVILHDVLKHRYS
-48 IKTIQKLL
+48 IKTIQRLL
-56 NAGADINARNSNG
+56 NAGADVNARNHDGS
-69 DTPLLV
+69 TPLLV

-100 EEKSIQHTECNAES
+100 EEKSIQHTEC
-114 FFFPDFSEEKS
+114 
-125 IQHTECDAE
+125 DAE
-134 SFFTEAVLRLL
+134 SFFTEAIPLLL
-145 NAGADVNIRNNHGD
+145 NAGADVNICNNHDD

-168 HGGSAILKMLIAAGA
+168 GGSTIQKMLIAAGA

-190 NGVTPLMDMLQNT
+190 NGVTPLMGILRNFP
-203 YDGIHKYFEDFEHK
+203 DGLGLFKDFEHK

-236 DTAEEMTAKFLDYA
+236 DTAEEITANFLDYA
-250 NTSERSL
+250 NTSEWSL
-257 RLLEASYDL
+257 RLLEAFYDL
-266 QSVAGVEV
+266 QSVAGVKV

-292 LMYAVQYNI
+292 LMYAVRHNI

-306 TQLLEAGADANAK
+306 TQLLEAGAYPDAK
-319 DEHGC
+319 DVYGRTVLHFLAERQ
-324 TPLMYAAQFSTR
+324 PQFR
-336 SLKIVQLL
+336 LKFL
-344 EAGAEIDAEDHYG
+344 EA
-357 RGVFHLLGKRTNE
+357 
-370 ERLRFLPLLTSSAAK
+370 LREAPVTTDQF
-385 WRTQDKLGYT
+385 GYT
-395 PWAYWSLRDSGCSDL
+395 PWAYWCLQGTHLLFGYRTCNDILAADL
-410 LLTAGNFIYC
+410 QKFQPEHSPA
-420 LFPGWK
+420 
-426 HVKAVK
+426 
-432 NGNSDPT
+432 DPT

-454 GDLQLMRSEFVKA
+454 GDLQLTRSEFVKT

-494 NFNPHAKELRLA
+494 NFNPHAKKLRLA

-528 KKAIAWN
+528 TKAIAWN

-547 LLKQQGNLQRLREVL
+547 LLKQQDNLQRLREVL

-627 KYRHWKIDE
+627 KYRHWDMAKVKQQLLKHHIPIGVDKAILDFACRLHE
-636 IKDELKKSSLPTGAS
+636 QAEAKGAEELI
-651 NTVLE
+651 
-656 TAYQWWMLAL
+656 W
-666 EKKAYDI
+666 
-673 VYYFKNIYHCLR
+673 YFKSICMEGEK

>member
-1 MKNGQYYFREQE
+1 MENEQYHSSLALRERKAVKKVAFILDH
-13 TGKGTASVFGHD
+13 G
-25 ADINQRDQE
+25 ADINQKDQD
-34 GNTVLHAVLNPRYS
+34 GNVILHDVLKHRYS
-48 IKTIQKLL
+48 IKTIQRLL
-56 NAGADINARNSNG
+56 NAGADVNARNHDGS
-69 DTPLLV
+69 TPLLV

-100 EEKSIQHTECNAES
+100 EEKSIQHTEC
-114 FFFPDFSEEKS
+114 
-125 IQHTECDAE
+125 DAE
-134 SFFTEAVLRLL
+134 SFFTEAIPLLL
-145 NAGADVNIRNNHGD
+145 NAGADVNISNNHGD

-168 HGGSAILKMLIAAGA
+168 GGSTIQKMLIAAGA

-190 NGVTPLMDMLQNT
+190 NGVTPLMGILRNFP
-203 YDGIHKYFEDFEHK
+203 DGLGLFKDFEHK

-236 DTAEEMTAKFLDYA
+236 DTAEEITANFLDYA

-257 RLLEASYDL
+257 RLLEAFYDL
-266 QSVAGVEV
+266 QSVTGVKV

-292 LMYAVQYNI
+292 LMYAVRHNI

-306 TQLLEAGADANAK
+306 TQLLEAGAYPDAK
-319 DEHGC
+319 DVYGRTVLHFLAERQ
-324 TPLMYAAQFSTR
+324 PQFR
-336 SLKIVQLL
+336 LKFL
-344 EAGAEIDAEDHYG
+344 EA
-357 RGVFHLLGKRTNE
+357 
-370 ERLRFLPLLTSSAAK
+370 LREAPVTTDQF
-385 WRTQDKLGYT
+385 GYT
-395 PWAYWSLRDSGCSDL
+395 PWAYWCLQGTHLLFGYRTCNDILAADL
-410 LLTAGNFIYC
+410 QNFQ
-420 LFPGWK
+420 PE
-426 HVKAVK
+426 HSPA
-432 NGNSDPT
+432 DPT

-454 GDLQLMRSEFVKA
+454 GDLQLTRSEFVKT

-528 KKAIAWN
+528 TKAIAWN

-547 LLKQQGNLQRLREVL
+547 LLKQQDNLQRLREVI

-627 KYRHWKIDE
+627 KYRHWDMAKVKQQLLKHHIPIGVDKAILDFACRLHE
-636 IKDELKKSSLPTGAS
+636 QAEAKGAEELI
-651 NTVLE
+651 
-656 TAYQWWMLAL
+656 W
-666 EKKAYDI
+666 
-673 VYYFKNIYHCLR
+673 YFKSICMEGEK

>member
-1 MKNGQYYFREQE
+1 MENEQYHSSLALRERK
-13 TGKGTASVFGHD
+13 TVKKVAFILDHG
-25 ADINQRDQE
+25 ADINQKDQD
-34 GNTVLHAVLNPRYS
+34 GNVILHDVLKHRYS
-48 IKTIQKLL
+48 IKTIQRLL
-56 NAGADINARNSNG
+56 NAGADVNARNHDG

-75 LLQQL
+75 LLQQF
-80 NSVLHPGSDDPDYIP
+80 NSVLLPGGDDPDYFP
-95 FPDSS
+95 FPASS

-114 FFFPDFSEEKS
+114 FF
-125 IQHTECDAE
+125 
-134 SFFTEAVLRLL
+134 TEAVQLLL
-145 NAGADVNIRNNHGD
+145 NAGADVNICNNHDD

-168 HGGSAILKMLIAAGA
+168 GGSTIQKMLIAAGA

-190 NGVTPLMDMLQNT
+190 NGVTPLMGILRNFP
-203 YDGIHKYFEDFEHK
+203 DGLGLFKDFEHK

-236 DTAEEMTAKFLDYA
+236 DTAEEITANFLDYA

-257 RLLEASYDL
+257 RLLEAFYDL
-266 QSVAGVEV
+266 QSVTGVKV

-292 LMYAVQYNI
+292 LMYAVRHNI

-306 TQLLEAGADANAK
+306 TQLLEAGAYPDAK
-319 DEHGC
+319 DVYGRTVLHFLAERQ
-324 TPLMYAAQFSTR
+324 PQFR
-336 SLKIVQLL
+336 LKFL
-344 EAGAEIDAEDHYG
+344 EA
-357 RGVFHLLGKRTNE
+357 
-370 ERLRFLPLLTSSAAK
+370 LREAPVTTDQF
-385 WRTQDKLGYT
+385 GYA
-395 PWAYWSLRDSGCSDL
+395 PWAYWCLQGTHLLFGYRTCNDILAADL
-410 LLTAGNFIYC
+410 QKFQPEHSPA
-420 LFPGWK
+420 
-426 HVKAVK
+426 
-432 NGNSDPT
+432 DPT

-528 KKAIAWN
+528 TKAIAWN

-547 LLKQQGNLQRLREVL
+547 LLKQQDNLQRLREVL

-590 MYELAAC
+590 MYELTAC

-627 KYRHWKIDE
+627 KYRHWDMAKVKQQLLKHHIPIGVDKTILDFACRLHE
-636 IKDELKKSSLPTGAS
+636 QAEAKGAEELI
-651 NTVLE
+651 
-656 TAYQWWMLAL
+656 W
-666 EKKAYDI
+666 
-673 VYYFKNIYHCLR
+673 YFKSICMEGEK

>member
-1 MKNGQYYFREQE
+1 MKNERYSSSLAFRKRE
-13 TGKGTASVFGHD
+13 TVKNVALIFRHD
-25 ADINQRDQE
+25 ADINQKDQD
-34 GNTVLHAVLNPRYS
+34 GNTVLHNALKHRCS
-48 IKTIQKLL
+48 IKTIQRLL
-56 NAGADINARNSNG
+56 NAGADVNARNHDG

-80 NSVLHPGSDDPDYIP
+80 NSVLLPGSDDPDYFP
-95 FPDSS
+95 FPDS
-100 EEKSIQHTECNAES
+100 
-114 FFFPDFSEEKS
+114 SEEKS

-134 SFFTEAVLRLL
+134 SFFTEAIPLLL
-145 NAGADVNIRNNHGD
+145 NAGADVNICNNHDD

-168 HGGSAILKMLIAAGA
+168 GGSTIQKMLIAAGA

-190 NGVTPLMDMLQNT
+190 NGVTPLMGILRNFP
-203 YDGIHKYFEDFEHK
+203 DGLGLFKDFEHK

-236 DTAEEMTAKFLDYA
+236 DTAEEITANFLDYA

-257 RLLEASYDL
+257 RLLEAFYDL
-266 QSVAGVEV
+266 QSVTGVKV

-292 LMYAVQYNI
+292 LMYAVRHNI

-306 TQLLEAGADANAK
+306 TQLLEAGAYPDAK
-319 DEHGC
+319 DVYGRTVLHFLAERQ
-324 TPLMYAAQFSTR
+324 PQFR
-336 SLKIVQLL
+336 LKFL
-344 EAGAEIDAEDHYG
+344 EA
-357 RGVFHLLGKRTNE
+357 
-370 ERLRFLPLLTSSAAK
+370 LREAPVTTDQF
-385 WRTQDKLGYT
+385 GYA
-395 PWAYWSLRDSGCSDL
+395 PWAYWCLQGTHLLFGYRTCNDILAADL
-410 LLTAGNFIYC
+410 QKFQPEHSPA
-420 LFPGWK
+420 
-426 HVKAVK
+426 
-432 NGNSDPT
+432 DPT

-528 KKAIAWN
+528 TKAIAWN

-547 LLKQQGNLQRLREVL
+547 LLKQQDNLQRLREVL

-627 KYRHWKIDE
+627 KYRHWDMAKVKQQLLKHHIPIGVEKAILDFACRLHE
-636 IKDELKKSSLPTGAS
+636 QAEAKGAEELI
-651 NTVLE
+651 
-656 TAYQWWMLAL
+656 W
-666 EKKAYDI
+666 
-673 VYYFKNIYHCLR
+673 YFKSICMEGEK

>member
-1 MKNGQYYFREQE
+1 MENEQYHSSLALRERK
-13 TGKGTASVFGHD
+13 TVKKVAFILDHG
-25 ADINQRDQE
+25 ADINQKDQD
-34 GNTVLHAVLNPRYS
+34 GNVILHDVLKHRYS
-48 IKTIQKLL
+48 IKTIQRLL
-56 NAGADINARNSNG
+56 NAGADVNARNHDGS
-69 DTPLLV
+69 TPLLV

-100 EEKSIQHTECNAES
+100 EEKSIQHTEC
-114 FFFPDFSEEKS
+114 
-125 IQHTECDAE
+125 DAE
-134 SFFTEAVLRLL
+134 SFFTEAIPLLL
-145 NAGADVNIRNNHGD
+145 NAGADVNICNNHDD

-168 HGGSAILKMLIAAGA
+168 GGSTIQKMLIAAGA

-190 NGVTPLMDMLQNT
+190 NGVTPLMGILRNFP
-203 YDGIHKYFEDFEHK
+203 DGLGLFKDFEHK

-236 DTAEEMTAKFLDYA
+236 DTAEEITANFLDYA

-257 RLLEASYDL
+257 RLLEAFYDL
-266 QSVAGVEV
+266 QSVTGVKV

-292 LMYAVQYNI
+292 LMYAVRHNI

-306 TQLLEAGADANAK
+306 TQLLEAGAYPDAK
-319 DEHGC
+319 DVYGRTVLHFLAERQ
-324 TPLMYAAQFSTR
+324 PQFR
-336 SLKIVQLL
+336 LKFL
-344 EAGAEIDAEDHYG
+344 EA
-357 RGVFHLLGKRTNE
+357 
-370 ERLRFLPLLTSSAAK
+370 LREAPVTTDQF
-385 WRTQDKLGYT
+385 GYA
-395 PWAYWSLRDSGCSDL
+395 PWAYWCLQGTHLLFGYRTCNDILAADL
-410 LLTAGNFIYC
+410 QKFQPEHSPA
-420 LFPGWK
+420 
-426 HVKAVK
+426 
-432 NGNSDPT
+432 DPT

-528 KKAIAWN
+528 TKAIAWN

-547 LLKQQGNLQRLREVL
+547 LLKQQDNLQRLREVI

-627 KYRHWKIDE
+627 KYRHWDMAKVKQQLLKHHIPIGVDKAILDFACRLHE
-636 IKDELKKSSLPTGAS
+636 QAEAKGAEELI
-651 NTVLE
+651 
-656 TAYQWWMLAL
+656 W
-666 EKKAYDI
+666 
-673 VYYFKNIYHCLR
+673 YFKSICMEGEK

>member
-1 MKNGQYYFREQE
+1 MKNERYSSSLAFRERE
-13 TGKGTASVFGHD
+13 TVKKAALIFSHD
-25 ADINQRDQE
+25 ADINQKDQD
-34 GNTVLHAVLNPRYS
+34 GNTVLHNALKHRCS
-48 IKTIQKLL
+48 IKTIQRLL
-56 NAGADINARNSNG
+56 NAGADVNARNHDG

-80 NSVLHPGSDDPDYIP
+80 NSVLLPGSDDPDYFP
-95 FPDSS
+95 FPAS
-100 EEKSIQHTECNAES
+100 
-114 FFFPDFSEEKS
+114 SEEKS

-134 SFFTEAVLRLL
+134 SFFTEAIPLLL
-145 NAGADVNIRNNHGD
+145 NAGADVNICNNHDD

-168 HGGSAILKMLIAAGA
+168 GGSTIQKMLIAAGA

-190 NGVTPLMDMLQNT
+190 NGVTPLMGILRNFP
-203 YDGIHKYFEDFEHK
+203 DGLGLFKDFEHK

-236 DTAEEMTAKFLDYA
+236 DTAEEITANFLDYA

-257 RLLEASYDL
+257 RLLEAFYDL
-266 QSVAGVEV
+266 QSVTGVKV

-292 LMYAVQYNI
+292 LMYAVRHNI

-306 TQLLEAGADANAK
+306 TQLLEAGAYPDAK
-319 DEHGC
+319 DVYGRTVLHFLAERQ
-324 TPLMYAAQFSTR
+324 PQFR
-336 SLKIVQLL
+336 LKFL
-344 EAGAEIDAEDHYG
+344 EA
-357 RGVFHLLGKRTNE
+357 
-370 ERLRFLPLLTSSAAK
+370 LREAPVTTDQF
-385 WRTQDKLGYT
+385 GYA
-395 PWAYWSLRDSGCSDL
+395 PWAYWCLQGTHLLFGYRTCNDILAADL
-410 LLTAGNFIYC
+410 QNFQ
-420 LFPGWK
+420 PE
-426 HVKAVK
+426 HSPA
-432 NGNSDPT
+432 DPT

-528 KKAIAWN
+528 TKAIAWN

-547 LLKQQGNLQRLREVL
+547 LLKQQDNLQRLREVL

-627 KYRHWKIDE
+627 KYRHWDMAKVKQQLLKHHIPIGVDKAILDFACRLHE
-636 IKDELKKSSLPTGAS
+636 QAEAKGAEELI
-651 NTVLE
+651 
-656 TAYQWWMLAL
+656 W
-666 EKKAYDI
+666 
-673 VYYFKNIYHCLR
+673 YFKSICMEGEK

>member
-1 MKNGQYYFREQE
+1 MENEQYHSSLALRERK
-13 TGKGTASVFGHD
+13 TVKKVAFILDHG
-25 ADINQRDQE
+25 ADINQKDQD
-34 GNTVLHAVLNPRYS
+34 GNVILHDVLKHRYS
-48 IKTIQKLL
+48 IKTIQRLL
-56 NAGADINARNSNG
+56 NAGADVNARNHDGS
-69 DTPLLV
+69 TPLLV

-100 EEKSIQHTECNAES
+100 EEKN
-114 FFFPDFSEEKS
+114 

-134 SFFTEAVLRLL
+134 SFFTEAIPLLL
-145 NAGADVNIRNNHGD
+145 NAGADVNICNNHDD

-168 HGGSAILKMLIAAGA
+168 GGSTIQKMLIAAGA

-190 NGVTPLMDMLQNT
+190 NGVTPLMGILRNFP
-203 YDGIHKYFEDFEHK
+203 DGLGLFKDFEHK

-236 DTAEEMTAKFLDYA
+236 DTAEEITANFLDYA
-250 NTSERSL
+250 NTSEWSL
-257 RLLEASYDL
+257 RLLEAFYDL
-266 QSVAGVEV
+266 QSVAGVKV

-292 LMYAVQYNI
+292 LMYAVRHNI

-306 TQLLEAGADANAK
+306 TQLLEAGAYPDAK
-319 DEHGC
+319 DVYGRTVLHFLAERQ
-324 TPLMYAAQFSTR
+324 PQFR
-336 SLKIVQLL
+336 LKFL
-344 EAGAEIDAEDHYG
+344 EA
-357 RGVFHLLGKRTNE
+357 
-370 ERLRFLPLLTSSAAK
+370 LREAPVTTDQF
-385 WRTQDKLGYT
+385 GYT
-395 PWAYWSLRDSGCSDL
+395 PWAYWCLQGTHLLFGYRTCNDILAADL
-410 LLTAGNFIYC
+410 QNFQ
-420 LFPGWK
+420 PE
-426 HVKAVK
+426 HSPA
-432 NGNSDPT
+432 DPT

-454 GDLQLMRSEFVKA
+454 GDLQLTRSEFVKT

-479 RYFNFPSVFALILYK
+479 RYYNFPSVFALILYK

-528 KKAIAWN
+528 TKAIAWN

-547 LLKQQGNLQRLREVL
+547 LLKQQDNLQRLREVI

-627 KYRHWKIDE
+627 KYRHWDMAKVKQQLLKHHIPIGVDKAILDFACRLHE
-636 IKDELKKSSLPTGAS
+636 QAEAKGAEELI
-651 NTVLE
+651 
-656 TAYQWWMLAL
+656 W
-666 EKKAYDI
+666 
-673 VYYFKNIYHCLR
+673 YFKSICMEGEK

>member
-1 MKNGQYYFREQE
+1 MENEQYHSSLALRERK
-13 TGKGTASVFGHD
+13 TVKKVAFILDHG
-25 ADINQRDQE
+25 ADINQKDQD
-34 GNTVLHAVLNPRYS
+34 GNVILHDVLKHRYS
-48 IKTIQKLL
+48 IKTIQRLL
-56 NAGADINARNSNG
+56 NAGADVNARNHDGS
-69 DTPLLV
+69 TPLLV

-100 EEKSIQHTECNAES
+100 EEKN
-114 FFFPDFSEEKS
+114 

-134 SFFTEAVLRLL
+134 SFFTEAIPLLL
-145 NAGADVNIRNNHGD
+145 NAGADVNICNNHDD

-168 HGGSAILKMLIAAGA
+168 GGSTIQKMLIAAGA

-190 NGVTPLMDMLQNT
+190 NGVTPLMGILRNFP
-203 YDGIHKYFEDFEHK
+203 DGLGLFKDFEHK

-236 DTAEEMTAKFLDYA
+236 DTAEEITANFLDYA

-257 RLLEASYDL
+257 RLLEAFYDL
-266 QSVAGVEV
+266 QSVTGVKV

-292 LMYAVQYNI
+292 LMYAVRHNI

-306 TQLLEAGADANAK
+306 TQLLEAGAYPDAK
-319 DEHGC
+319 DVYGRTVLHFLAERQ
-324 TPLMYAAQFSTR
+324 PQFR
-336 SLKIVQLL
+336 LKFL
-344 EAGAEIDAEDHYG
+344 EA
-357 RGVFHLLGKRTNE
+357 
-370 ERLRFLPLLTSSAAK
+370 LREAPVTTDQF
-385 WRTQDKLGYT
+385 GYA
-395 PWAYWSLRDSGCSDL
+395 PWAYWCLQGTHLLFGYRTCNDILAADL
-410 LLTAGNFIYC
+410 QKFQPEHSPA
-420 LFPGWK
+420 
-426 HVKAVK
+426 
-432 NGNSDPT
+432 DPT

-528 KKAIAWN
+528 TKAIAWN

-547 LLKQQGNLQRLREVL
+547 LLKQQDNLQRLREVL

-627 KYRHWKIDE
+627 KYRHWDMAKVKQQLLKHHIPIGVDKAILDFACRLHE
-636 IKDELKKSSLPTGAS
+636 QAEAKGAEELI
-651 NTVLE
+651 
-656 TAYQWWMLAL
+656 W
-666 EKKAYDI
+666 
-673 VYYFKNIYHCLR
+673 YFKSICMEGEK

>member
-1 MKNGQYYFREQE
+1 MENEQYHSSLALRERK
-13 TGKGTASVFGHD
+13 TVKKVAFILDHG
-25 ADINQRDQE
+25 ADINQKDQD
-34 GNTVLHAVLNPRYS
+34 GNTVLYNALKHRCS
-48 IKTIQKLL
+48 IKTIQRLL
-56 NAGADINARNSNG
+56 NAGADVNARNHDG

-80 NSVLHPGSDDPDYIP
+80 NSVLLPGSDDPDYFP
-95 FPDSS
+95 FPDS
-100 EEKSIQHTECNAES
+100 
-114 FFFPDFSEEKS
+114 SEEKS

-134 SFFTEAVLRLL
+134 SFFTEAIPLLL
-145 NAGADVNIRNNHGD
+145 NAGADVNICNNHDD

-168 HGGSAILKMLIAAGA
+168 GGSTIQKMLIAAGA

-190 NGVTPLMDMLQNT
+190 NGVTPLMGILRNFP
-203 YDGIHKYFEDFEHK
+203 DGLGLFKDFEHK

-236 DTAEEMTAKFLDYA
+236 DTAEEITANFLDYA

-257 RLLEASYDL
+257 RLLEAFYDL
-266 QSVAGVEV
+266 QSVTGVKV

-292 LMYAVQYNI
+292 LMYAVRHNI

-306 TQLLEAGADANAK
+306 TQLLEAGAYPDAK
-319 DEHGC
+319 DVYGRTVLHFLAERQ
-324 TPLMYAAQFSTR
+324 PQFR
-336 SLKIVQLL
+336 LKFL
-344 EAGAEIDAEDHYG
+344 EA
-357 RGVFHLLGKRTNE
+357 
-370 ERLRFLPLLTSSAAK
+370 LREAPVTTDQF
-385 WRTQDKLGYT
+385 GYA
-395 PWAYWSLRDSGCSDL
+395 PWAYWCLQGTHLLFGYRTCNDILAADL
-410 LLTAGNFIYC
+410 QNFQ
-420 LFPGWK
+420 PE
-426 HVKAVK
+426 HSPA
-432 NGNSDPT
+432 DPT

-528 KKAIAWN
+528 TKAIAWN

-547 LLKQQGNLQRLREVL
+547 LLKQQDNLQRLREVL

-627 KYRHWKIDE
+627 KYRHWDMAKVKQQLLKHHIPIGVDKAILDFACRLHE
-636 IKDELKKSSLPTGAS
+636 QAEAKGAEELI
-651 NTVLE
+651 
-656 TAYQWWMLAL
+656 W
-666 EKKAYDI
+666 
-673 VYYFKNIYHCLR
+673 YFKSICMEGEK

>member
-1 MKNGQYYFREQE
+1 MKNERHYSSLAHRERE
-13 TGKGTASVFGHD
+13 AVKKVTFIFDHG
-25 ADINQRDQE
+25 ADINQKDQD
-34 GNTVLHAVLNPRYS
+34 GNMILHDVLKHRYS
-48 IKTIQKLL
+48 IKTIQRLL
-56 NAGADINARNSNG
+56 NAGADVNARNHDGS
-69 DTPLLV
+69 TPLLV

-100 EEKSIQHTECNAES
+100 EEKSIQHTEC
-114 FFFPDFSEEKS
+114 
-125 IQHTECDAE
+125 DAE
-134 SFFTEAVLRLL
+134 SFFTEAIPLLL
-145 NAGADVNIRNNHGD
+145 NAGADVNISNNHGD

-168 HGGSAILKMLIAAGA
+168 GGSTIQKMLIAAGA

-190 NGVTPLMDMLQNT
+190 NGVTPLMGILRNFP
-203 YDGIHKYFEDFEHK
+203 DGLGLFKDFEHK

-236 DTAEEMTAKFLDYA
+236 DTAEEITANFLDYA

-257 RLLEASYDL
+257 RLLEAFYDL
-266 QSVAGVEV
+266 QSVTGVKV

-292 LMYAVQYNI
+292 LMYAVRHNI

-306 TQLLEAGADANAK
+306 TQLLEAGAYPDAK
-319 DEHGC
+319 DVYGRTVLHFLAERQ
-324 TPLMYAAQFSTR
+324 PQFR
-336 SLKIVQLL
+336 LKFL
-344 EAGAEIDAEDHYG
+344 EA
-357 RGVFHLLGKRTNE
+357 
-370 ERLRFLPLLTSSAAK
+370 LREAPVTTDQF
-385 WRTQDKLGYT
+385 GYA
-395 PWAYWSLRDSGCSDL
+395 PWAYWCLQGTHLLFGYRTCNDILAADL
-410 LLTAGNFIYC
+410 QKFQPEHSPA
-420 LFPGWK
+420 
-426 HVKAVK
+426 
-432 NGNSDPT
+432 DPT

-528 KKAIAWN
+528 TKAIAWN

-547 LLKQQGNLQRLREVL
+547 LLKQQDNLQRLREVL

-590 MYELAAC
+590 MYELTAC

-627 KYRHWKIDE
+627 KYRHWDMAKVKQQLLKHHIPIGVDKAILDFACRLHE
-636 IKDELKKSSLPTGAS
+636 QAEAKGAEELI
-651 NTVLE
+651 
-656 TAYQWWMLAL
+656 W
-666 EKKAYDI
+666 
-673 VYYFKNIYHCLR
+673 YFKSICMEGEK

>member
-1 MKNGQYYFREQE
+1 MKNERYYSSLAFRERE
-13 TGKGTASVFGHD
+13 TVKKAALIFRHD
-25 ADINQRDQE
+25 ADINQKDQD
-34 GNTVLHAVLNPRYS
+34 GNTVLHDTLKHRYS
-48 IKTIQKLL
+48 IKTIQRLL
-56 NAGADINARNSNG
+56 NAGADVNARNHDG

-100 EEKSIQHTECNAES
+100 EEKN
-114 FFFPDFSEEKS
+114 

-134 SFFTEAVLRLL
+134 SFFTEAIPLLL
-145 NAGADVNIRNNHGD
+145 NAGADVNICNNHDD

-168 HGGSAILKMLIAAGA
+168 GGSTIQKMLIAAGA

-190 NGVTPLMDMLQNT
+190 NGVTPLMGILRNFP
-203 YDGIHKYFEDFEHK
+203 DGLGLFKDFEHK

-236 DTAEEMTAKFLDYA
+236 DTAEEITANFLDYA

-257 RLLEASYDL
+257 RLLEAFYDL
-266 QSVAGVEV
+266 QSVTGVKV

-292 LMYAVQYNI
+292 LMYAVRHNI

-306 TQLLEAGADANAK
+306 TQLLEAGAYPDAK
-319 DEHGC
+319 DVYGRTVLHFLAERQ
-324 TPLMYAAQFSTR
+324 PQFR
-336 SLKIVQLL
+336 LKFL
-344 EAGAEIDAEDHYG
+344 EA
-357 RGVFHLLGKRTNE
+357 
-370 ERLRFLPLLTSSAAK
+370 LREAPVTTDQF
-385 WRTQDKLGYT
+385 GYA
-395 PWAYWSLRDSGCSDL
+395 PWAYWCLQGTHLLFGYRTCNDILAADL
-410 LLTAGNFIYC
+410 QKFQPEHSPA
-420 LFPGWK
+420 
-426 HVKAVK
+426 
-432 NGNSDPT
+432 DPT

-547 LLKQQGNLQRLREVL
+547 LLKQQDNLQRLREVL

-590 MYELAAC
+590 MYELTAC

-627 KYRHWKIDE
+627 KYRHWDMAKVKQQLLKHHIPIGVDKAILDFACRLHE
-636 IKDELKKSSLPTGAS
+636 QAEAKGAEELI
-651 NTVLE
+651 
-656 TAYQWWMLAL
+656 W
-666 EKKAYDI
+666 
-673 VYYFKNIYHCLR
+673 YFKSICMEGEK

>member
-1 MKNGQYYFREQE
+1 MENEQYHSSLALRERK
-13 TGKGTASVFGHD
+13 TVKKVAFILDHG
-25 ADINQRDQE
+25 ADINQKDQD
-34 GNTVLHAVLNPRYS
+34 GNVILHDVLKHRYS
-48 IKTIQKLL
+48 IKTIQRLL
-56 NAGADINARNSNG
+56 NAGADVNARNHDGS
-69 DTPLLV
+69 TPLLV

-100 EEKSIQHTECNAES
+100 EEKN
-114 FFFPDFSEEKS
+114 

-134 SFFTEAVLRLL
+134 SFFTEAIPLLL
-145 NAGADVNIRNNHGD
+145 NAGADVNICNNHDD

-168 HGGSAILKMLIAAGA
+168 GGSTIQKMLIAAGA

-190 NGVTPLMDMLQNT
+190 NGVTPLMGILRNFP
-203 YDGIHKYFEDFEHK
+203 DGLGLFKDFEHK

-236 DTAEEMTAKFLDYA
+236 DTAEEITANFLDYA
-250 NTSERSL
+250 NTSEWSL
-257 RLLEASYDL
+257 RLLEAFYDL
-266 QSVAGVEV
+266 QSVAGVKV

-292 LMYAVQYNI
+292 LMYAVRHNI

-306 TQLLEAGADANAK
+306 TQLLEAGAYPDAK
-319 DEHGC
+319 DVYGRTVLHFLAERQ
-324 TPLMYAAQFSTR
+324 PQFR
-336 SLKIVQLL
+336 LKFL
-344 EAGAEIDAEDHYG
+344 EA
-357 RGVFHLLGKRTNE
+357 
-370 ERLRFLPLLTSSAAK
+370 LREAPVTTDQF
-385 WRTQDKLGYT
+385 GYT
-395 PWAYWSLRDSGCSDL
+395 PWAYWCLQGTHLLFGYRTCNDILAADL
-410 LLTAGNFIYC
+410 QNFQ
-420 LFPGWK
+420 PE
-426 HVKAVK
+426 HSPA
-432 NGNSDPT
+432 DPT

-454 GDLQLMRSEFVKA
+454 GDLQLTRSEFVKT

-528 KKAIAWN
+528 TKAIAWN

-547 LLKQQGNLQRLREVL
+547 LLKQQDNLQRLREVI

-627 KYRHWKIDE
+627 KYRHWDMAKVKQQLLKHHIPIGVDKAILDFACRLHE
-636 IKDELKKSSLPTGAS
+636 QAEAKGAEELI
-651 NTVLE
+651 
-656 TAYQWWMLAL
+656 W
-666 EKKAYDI
+666 
-673 VYYFKNIYHCLR
+673 YFKSICMEGEK

>member
-1 MKNGQYYFREQE
+1 MENEQYHSSLALRERK
-13 TGKGTASVFGHD
+13 TVKKVAFILDHG
-25 ADINQRDQE
+25 ADINQKDQD
-34 GNTVLHAVLNPRYS
+34 GNVILHDVLKHRCS
-48 IKTIQKLL
+48 IKTIQRLL
-56 NAGADINARNSNG
+56 NAGADVNARNHDGS
-69 DTPLLV
+69 TPLLV

-100 EEKSIQHTECNAES
+100 EEKN
-114 FFFPDFSEEKS
+114 

-134 SFFTEAVLRLL
+134 SFFTEAIPLLL
-145 NAGADVNIRNNHGD
+145 NAGADVNICNNHDD

-168 HGGSAILKMLIAAGA
+168 GGSTIQKMLIAAGA

-190 NGVTPLMDMLQNT
+190 NGVTPLMGILRNFP
-203 YDGIHKYFEDFEHK
+203 DGLGLFKDFEHK

-236 DTAEEMTAKFLDYA
+236 DTAEEITANFLDYA

-257 RLLEASYDL
+257 RLLEAFYDL
-266 QSVAGVEV
+266 QSVTGVKV

-292 LMYAVQYNI
+292 LMYAVRHNI

-306 TQLLEAGADANAK
+306 TQLLEAGAYPDAK
-319 DEHGC
+319 DVYGRTVLHFLAERQ
-324 TPLMYAAQFSTR
+324 PQFR
-336 SLKIVQLL
+336 LKFL
-344 EAGAEIDAEDHYG
+344 EA
-357 RGVFHLLGKRTNE
+357 
-370 ERLRFLPLLTSSAAK
+370 LREAPVTTDQF
-385 WRTQDKLGYT
+385 GYA
-395 PWAYWSLRDSGCSDL
+395 PWAYWCLQGTHLLFGYRTCNDILAADL
-410 LLTAGNFIYC
+410 QKFQPEHSPA
-420 LFPGWK
+420 
-426 HVKAVK
+426 
-432 NGNSDPT
+432 DPT

-627 KYRHWKIDE
+627 KYRHWDMAKVKQQLLKHHIPIGVDKAILDFACRLHE
-636 IKDELKKSSLPTGAS
+636 QAEAKGAEELI
-651 NTVLE
+651 
-656 TAYQWWMLAL
+656 W
-666 EKKAYDI
+666 
-673 VYYFKNIYHCLR
+673 YFKSICMEGEK